1 MQLGWKR
8 LIPGALVWLVI
19 STVVIGLR
27 QFGLPW
33 ST

>member
-8 LIPGALVWLVI
+8 LIPGALGWLVI
-19 STVVIGLR
+19 STFVISFR

-33 ST
+33 SN